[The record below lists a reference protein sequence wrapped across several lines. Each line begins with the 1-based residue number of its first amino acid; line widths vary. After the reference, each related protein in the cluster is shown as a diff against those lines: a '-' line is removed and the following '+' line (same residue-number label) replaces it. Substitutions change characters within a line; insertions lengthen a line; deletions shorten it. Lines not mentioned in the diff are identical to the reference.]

1 MTTKMP
7 KKQKPNRRT
16 AKSMQARARAKQ
28 IYGELLKASGVKPLD
43 RIVMECLEE
52 EGLTYTLATVGQ
64 WRKADQWDE
73 GADLITGKSL
83 SPIILSYATH
93 PRQALSLEVL
103 GRRSGSRSRPA
114 PDAGPLTPR
123 RAEWPSLRLLTERPD
138 HLVPAP
144 FQSWNEVMDALYDR
158 VAERVRN
165 EAGGDL
171 SQFTWGR
178 RNHSDIHH
186 PLARG
191 LPAIGLVT
199 DPPDVPIPGDTLL
212 PRVGAPGY
220 GSTERF
226 VVSPGH
232 EGDGIFE
239 MPVGEASNPLSPYF
253 LAGHSDWLEG
263 RASPFMP
270 ESPRWTLVLKPGK
283 AQ

>member
-1 MTTKMP
+1 
-7 KKQKPNRRT
+7 
-16 AKSMQARARAKQ
+16 
-28 IYGELLKASGVKPLD
+28 
-43 RIVMECLEE
+43 
-52 EGLTYTLATVGQ
+52 
-64 WRKADQWDE
+64 
-73 GADLITGKSL
+73 
-83 SPIILSYATH
+83 
-93 PRQALSLEVL
+93 
-103 GRRSGSRSRPA
+103 
-114 PDAGPLTPR
+114 
-123 RAEWPSLRLLTERPD
+123 
-138 HLVPAP
+138 
-144 FQSWNEVMDALYDR
+144 MDALYER
-158 VAERVRN
+158 VAERVRK

-178 RNHSDIHH
+178 RNHSGIHH
-186 PLARG
+186 PLAFG
-191 LPAIGLVT
+191 LPAIGLLT

-283 AQ
+283 PQ